1 MDCTNLQFESILNLL
16 KTDVSDNTFLTIT
29 AKIEI
34 FSLAAESIT
43 ADKILSFAKLLP
55 IHNYHFNFIKNHMVF
70 YILNYS
76 TLGFAKRFSIAET
89 LCRELKIFHRTFQ
102 STSKLQNLNNAEV
115 LYQFEKLIESIQ
127 VFKAELA
134 SPIGKLLRQ

>member
-55 IHNYHFNFIKNHMVF
+55 IHNYHFNFIKNH
-70 YILNYS
+70 
-76 TLGFAKRFSIAET
+76 
-89 LCRELKIFHRTFQ
+89 
-102 STSKLQNLNNAEV
+102 
-115 LYQFEKLIESIQ
+115 
-127 VFKAELA
+127 
-134 SPIGKLLRQ
+134 